1 MSTSLRAERALSVRS
16 PAIPLF
22 TGQPAL
28 VPLKLEGT
36 EGVNSLFHYTLT
48 LQTPDTLA
56 HSGTGSNFDLDSFI
70 GLEITCSIE
79 LDGMGSFQPGM
90 PGDHGTTHQ
99 GAGVREIS
107 GLITAARFVRED
119 HRHAVYELEMRPWLY
134 LTTLTTDCR
143 VFQDKTAVEVI
154 EEVLAPYS
162 YVADKRLSQKHP
174 SKDYCV
180 QFNETTFE
188 FITRLM
194 QERGINYHFEH
205 SDGVHRLIW
214 SDDNAAFQSTQSEL
228 PRGSSPYHDIP
239 YYPLGH
245 KIDREYIH
253 RFERTSRLTSGAFAT
268 RDYDPTRPAATLD
281 ADASAPRPTANARQA
296 VYLWRGSKTG
306 LGGSDY
312 SQPNAGADK
321 QAHRTEEQGRQL
333 ALLRMQ
339 HLRQDGSRAHGT
351 GHVRGVVPGRTF
363 TLSKHPHEAANT
375 EYIVLHTRLVVENVD
390 ETTQRDARTPNI
402 QALADAKRLAGHWHV
417 TVDFTVQPTRETL
430 RPDITQPKPRAYGPQ
445 PAIVCGPDA
454 ETAETNVHTDAL
466 GRVKIQFFWDR
477 YGSRNQA
484 SSCWVLAHGAWAGN
498 QMGSTHVPRVG
509 QEVI

>member
-56 HSGTGSNFDLDSFI
+56 NSGTGSNFDLDSFI

-134 LTTLTTDCR
+134 LTTLTTD
-143 VFQDKTAVEVI
+143 
-154 EEVLAPYS
+154 
-162 YVADKRLSQKHP
+162 
-174 SKDYCV
+174 
-180 QFNETTFE
+180 
-188 FITRLM
+188 
-194 QERGINYHFEH
+194 
-205 SDGVHRLIW
+205 
-214 SDDNAAFQSTQSEL
+214 
-228 PRGSSPYHDIP
+228 
-239 YYPLGH
+239 
-245 KIDREYIH
+245 
-253 RFERTSRLTSGAFAT
+253 
-268 RDYDPTRPAATLD
+268 
-281 ADASAPRPTANARQA
+281 
-296 VYLWRGSKTG
+296 
-306 LGGSDY
+306 Y

-339 HLRQDGSRAHGT
+339 HLRQGGSRAHGT

-363 TLSKHPHEAANT
+363 TLSKHPHQRHHTLRAAR
-375 EYIVLHTRLVVENVD
+375 HRGC
-390 ETTQRDARTPNI
+390 QGRRHDALP
-402 QALADAKRLAGHWHV
+402 
-417 TVDFTVQPTRETL
+417 TVQRRLRHPADTPRGNGRRHHAGLRRHRHGLRCHLDRVVHEVTL
-430 RPDITQPKPRAYGPQ
+430 
-445 PAIVCGPDA
+445 
-454 ETAETNVHTDAL
+454 
-466 GRVKIQFFWDR
+466 
-477 YGSRNQA
+477 A
-484 SSCWVLAHGAWAGN
+484 SSN
-498 QMGSTHVPRVG
+498 SR
-509 QEVI
+509 